1 MPSTDSPKDA
11 TRRTPM
17 PALLGLGFVTDFLDT
32 LGIGSFAVT
41 TIALVLGRMVSDDE
55 IPGTLNVGH
64 AIPTVTEAIIYI
76 ILLGGMID
84 KLTIVTMVIA
94 GGIGAWVGSG
104 IVVHWPKKL
113 IQRAMA
119 IALLITAGFMAV
131 RMLASLSLGSGS
143 VGFTGM
149 ALVIAIVASLI
160 IGSLTS
166 LGIGN
171 YAPTMAVTYMLGMN
185 AKAVFP
191 IMAASAAV
199 ILPAA
204 AIRFYR
210 SGRFSRRVAMGL
222 TLGGIPGVFVAAF
235 LVKSLPLEIV
245 KWVVVVVLLYTSLAL
260 WLSSRKTTT
269 EYVAA

>member
-1 MPSTDSPKDA
+1 
-11 TRRTPM
+11 M
-17 PALLGLGFVTDFLDT
+17 PALLGLGFATDFLDT

-41 TIALVLGRMVSDDE
+41 TIALVLGKMVNDDD
-55 IPGTLNVGH
+55 IPGTLNIGQ
-64 AIPTVTEAIIYI
+64 AIPTVSEAIIYI
-76 ILLGGMID
+76 ILLGGLID
-84 KLTIVTMVIA
+84 VPTITSMVIA
-94 GGIGAWVGSG
+94 GGIGAWVGTG
-104 IVVHWPKKL
+104 IVVHWPRRL

-131 RMLASLSLGSGS
+131 RMVASLSLGTGTIGLSGIS
-143 VGFTGM
+143 
-149 ALVIAIVASLI
+149 LVIAVIASVI

-171 YAPTMAVTYMLGMN
+171 YAPTMALTYMLGMN
-185 AKAVFP
+185 TKAVFP

-210 SGRFSRRVAMGL
+210 SGRFSRRVALGL
-222 TLGGIPGVFVAAF
+222 AIGGVPGVFVAAF
-235 LVKSLPLEIV
+235 LVKELPLDVV
-245 KWVVVVVLLYTSLAL
+245 KWVVVVVLLYTSAAL
-260 WLSSRKTTT
+260 WLASRKTT

>member
-1 MPSTDSPKDA
+1 MTPPTAPA
-11 TRRTPM
+11 PTTRRTPM
-17 PALLGLGFVTDFLDT
+17 SALRGLGFATDFLDT
-32 LGIGSFAVT
+32 LGIGSFAT
-41 TIALVLGRMVSDDE
+41 TTAVLVLGRMVKDDE

-64 AIPTVTEAIIYI
+64 SIPTVSEAIIYI
-76 ILLGGMID
+76 ILLGGLID
-84 KLTIVTMVIA
+84 MPTITSMVIA
-94 GGIGAWVGSG
+94 GGIGAWIGSG
-104 IVVHWPKKL
+104 IVVHWPRRL

-119 IALLITAGFMAV
+119 IALLITAGFMAI
-131 RMLASLSLGSGS
+131 RMLASLSLG
-143 VGFTGM
+143 VGTIGLSGM
-149 ALVIAIVASLI
+149 ALVIAVFASLV

-210 SGRFSRRVAMGL
+210 SGRFDRRTALGL
-222 TLGGIPGVFVAAF
+222 AIGGVPGVFVAAF
-235 LVKSLPLEIV
+235 LVKSLPLGVV
-245 KWVVVVVLLYTSLAL
+245 KWVVVAVLLYTSITL
-260 WLSSRKTTT
+260 WLSSRNTG
-269 EYVAA
+269 EDAA